1 MDKELSI
8 QKIFKPY
15 IAKRKNGQCQV
26 LIPLVE
32 LDEVCDAITKLFNEE
47 MLRLIGDN
55 EKRWWIGI
63 GSTSTWGSSPKSK
76 DWINGRNTLRAELR
90 KKVGE

>member
-32 LDEVCDAITKLFNEE
+32 LDEVCDAILKLFKER
-47 MLRLIGDN
+47 MLELIGEV
-55 EKRWWIGI
+55 EKWEQ
-63 GSTSTWGSSPKSK
+63 K
-76 DWINGRNTLRAELR
+76 
-90 KKVGE
+90 

>member
-1 MDKELSI
+1 MNKELSI

-32 LDEVCDAITKLFNEE
+32 LDEVCDAILKLFKE
-47 MLRLIGDN
+47 MIGDDEEVKGYDHTCGDFN
-55 EKRWWIGI
+55 CSGCQVE
-63 GSTSTWGSSPKSK
+63 
-76 DWINGRNTLRAELR
+76 GRNRLRAELR
-90 KKVGE
+90 NAINTEGGVDD